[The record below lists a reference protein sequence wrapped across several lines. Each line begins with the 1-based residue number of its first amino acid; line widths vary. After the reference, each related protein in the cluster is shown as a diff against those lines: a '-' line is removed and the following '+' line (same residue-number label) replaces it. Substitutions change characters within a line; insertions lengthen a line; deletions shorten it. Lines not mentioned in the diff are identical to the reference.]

1 MKKMFVI
8 ALMTVALAAPSL
20 SVAQLGN
27 MLGGLGGSKSSG
39 GNTGADLGAQQDSL
53 VRNYVAAGK
62 DVLTANSY
70 FADALGIKAQA
81 VNATATSDSL
91 SAKDIEAQDK
101 AISANAAAVSDA
113 MKAGATLK
121 DAESKAKYSKGLVSL
136 VSGVVK
142 YKGMTKDAQ
151 GFSSGLS
158 SASPMMLPKLQSG
171 AYVVKS
177 LPSSVSNLS
186 GSLKSAIDFAKSNG
200 VEIPADATSLL

>member
-1 MKKMFVI
+1 MKKLLAI
-8 ALMTVALAAPSL
+8 ALATAALAAPSL

-27 MLGGLGGSKSSG
+27 MLGALGGGKSSG
-39 GNTGADLGAQQDSL
+39 ASAGADLGAQQDSL

-62 DVLTANSY
+62 DVLTANSH

-81 VNATATSDSL
+81 VNAAATSDSL

-121 DAESKAKYSKGLVSL
+121 DAESKAKYAKGLVSL
-136 VSGVVK
+136 VSGVTK
-142 YKGMTKDAQ
+142 YKGMTKDVQ

-158 SASPMMLPKLQSG
+158 GASPMMLPKLQSG
-171 AYVVKS
+171 TYIVKS
-177 LPSSVSNLS
+177 LPGNVSNLS
-186 GSLKSAIDFAKSNG
+186 SSLKSAIDFAKSNG